1 MFKLLDNAKKR
12 KAYFMCCICYIS
24 SGMMALVFGAI
35 LPQLIKEAGFSY
47 TLAGG
52 LVSYM
57 ALGQVVGNLFLPEII
72 KKIGIKRAAM
82 GFTLLIPV
90 CLSIFTFLPPV
101 AIMFMMVIL
110 LGCSRGTI
118 TITTSLVSNAVSGN
132 SSSCINFINA
142 CFALG
147 AVLAP
152 ALISICSSLG
162 FGWRIP
168 VYIISVFSFI
178 SAILYRF
185 IDFDYIN
192 SLTEDKNNPVSEN
205 VIENQ
210 NNKSNKNFLFSSWY
224 IFVILANFFYVAIEN
239 SINGWFTSYLK
250 DTGIMSANMSR
261 YMVSVTWGMILIGRF
276 SMAQVPESVP
286 KKKLMLLDAVFG
298 FVGLFIVLRASNI
311 AIILPALMLTGFCMA
326 GMYPT
331 ALSYVGEKLQATNS
345 NKARGIAWFCALST
359 LGGMI
364 GPQLIGMAA
373 DFIGIKPAM
382 GIMGLYG
389 GLWLLFTILLYIKK
403 NV

>member
-1 MFKLLDNAKKR
+1 MFKLLDNARKR

-35 LPQLIKEAGFSY
+35 LPQLIEEAGFSY

-57 ALGQVVGNLFLPEII
+57 ALGQVVGNFFLPEII
-72 KKIGIKRAAM
+72 KKVGIKRAAI
-82 GFTLLIPV
+82 GFTLLIPL
-90 CLSIFTFLPPV
+90 CLSVFTFLPPI
-101 AIMFMMVIL
+101 AIMFIMVIL

-132 SSSCINFINA
+132 SSSCINFING

-152 ALISICSSLG
+152 VIISICTTLG
-162 FGWRIP
+162 FEWRVP
-168 VYIISVFSFI
+168 VYLISGFSFI
-178 SAILYRF
+178 SAVLYKF

-192 SLTEDKNNPVSEN
+192 SLNESNNSSVQNEKSEN
-205 VIENQ
+205 EDNR
-210 NNKSNKNFLFSSWY
+210 SFLLSSVY
-224 IFVILANFFYVAIEN
+224 IFTILANFFYVAIEN

-250 DTGIMSANMSR
+250 DAGIMSANMSR

-276 SMAQVPESVP
+276 AMSLVPESVS
-286 KKKLMLLDAVFG
+286 KKKLMLMDALVG
-298 FVGLFIVLRASNI
+298 FIGIFIVLRSSSMTV
-311 AIILPALMLTGFCMA
+311 ILPALMLTGFCMA

-331 ALSYVGEKLQATNS
+331 ALSYVGERLQATNG

-359 LGGMI
+359 LGGMV

-373 DFIGIKPAM
+373 DFTGIQSAM

-389 GLWLLFTILLYIKK
+389 ALWLLFTFLLYRNKK
-403 NV
+403 Q

>member
-1 MFKLLDNAKKR
+1 MFKLLDNARKR
-12 KAYFMCCICYIS
+12 KAYFLCCICYIS

-35 LPQLIKEAGFSY
+35 LPQLIEEAGFSY

-57 ALGQVVGNLFLPEII
+57 ALGQVIGNLFLPEII
-72 KKIGIKRAAM
+72 NKIGIKKAAIC
-82 GFTLLIPV
+82 FTLLIPV
-90 CLSIFTFLPPV
+90 CLSVFTFLPPV
-101 AIMFMMVIL
+101 ALMFLMVIL

-132 SSSCINFINA
+132 SSSCINFING

-152 ALISICSSLG
+152 VIISICTTLG
-162 FGWRIP
+162 FGWRMP
-168 VYIISVFSFI
+168 VYIISGFSFV
-178 SAILYRF
+178 SAILYKF

-192 SLTEDKNNPVSEN
+192 SLTPEKETKESDKPVQIKE
-205 VIENQ
+205 
-210 NNKSNKNFLFSSWY
+210 NKSFLLSSWY
-224 IFVILANFFYVAIEN
+224 IFTILANFFYVAIEN

-276 SMAQVPESVP
+276 AMSSVPELVS
-286 KKKLMLLDAVFG
+286 KKKLMLMDALIGFG
-298 FVGLFIVLRASNI
+298 GLFIVLKASSMTV
-311 AIILPALMLTGFCMA
+311 ILPALMLTGFCMA

-331 ALSYVGEKLQATNS
+331 ALAYVGERLQATNS

-359 LGGMI
+359 LGGMA

-373 DFIGIKPAM
+373 DFIGIQTAM
-382 GIMGLYG
+382 GIIGIYGL
-389 GLWLLFTILLYIKK
+389 LWLLFTALLYK
-403 NV
+403 NKRY